1 MSSDQ
6 GVFIGDSVALQEF
19 VYNTCTLAASALIFY
34 EHLITLQK
42 EVQQFWGR
50 NISGGLIVFLLD
62 YCNKVLL
69 KFYQVLNCDHIV
81 IWCDSSVLSSSCIC
95 YQWPSETLMAL
106 IFGLV
111 PVGTNLYISFDVS
124 YASAFIV
131 NNYGICNYSNHWS
144 ISVYNKCI
152 VFLLV
157 ELNVGFNH

>member
-1 MSSDQ
+1 MEKIVTILLY
-6 GVFIGDSVALQEF
+6 GVIAVF
-19 VYNTCTLAASALIFY
+19 SALRAFA
-34 EHLITLQK
+34 
-42 EVQQFWGR
+42 
-50 NISGGLIVFLLD
+50 ISGRQKL
-62 YCNKVLL
+62 
-69 KFYQVLNCDHIV
+69 
-81 IWCDSSVLSSSCIC
+81 
-95 YQWPSETLMAL
+95 PALMAL